1 MTDIL
6 FPPFLT
12 IALTGTPGTGKT
24 ELSRKLES
32 EGYRILH
39 VTEFIKKHNIPSE
52 RDDERDCDVVD
63 MDALE
68 NAVFEYHQ
76 QVRNEFNLKYHTDG
90 LTLQDLH
97 KSPEYLPV
105 LLVESHLAHY
115 LCDLSV
121 VLRTHPYTLKDR
133 LNERGYSDKKVM
145 ENVLAESIDV
155 VLCDCFDYC
164 RRVYEIETT
173 NLTVDETADCL
184 RELIHALYDDELKT
198 YEILMDKV
206 QAFSE
211 NIAAQQEAAAGLTAA
226 DVLSTYS
233 FEDDGAIIY
242 SDNDEV
248 GDYVIENHPILMKY
262 VPGKNDWSAL
272 TE

>member
-24 ELSRKLES
+24 EVSKKLEAD
-32 EGYRILH
+32 GYRILH
-39 VTEFIKKHNIPSE
+39 VTEFIKAHNIPSE

-68 NAVFEYHQ
+68 EAVFEYQ
-76 QVRNEFNLKYHTDG
+76 QTVRKEFNQKFFDEG
-90 LTLQDLH
+90 LTLADLH
-97 KSPEYLPV
+97 KSPETLPV
-105 LLVESHLAHY
+105 LVIESHLAHY

-173 NLTVDETADCL
+173 NLTIDETADCL
-184 RELIHALYDDELKT
+184 KELIHALYDDELKT
-198 YEILMDKV
+198 YEHLMGKMD
-206 QAFSE
+206 AFSSDV
-211 NIAAQQEAAAGLTAA
+211 AAQQAIAAGLPIS
-226 DVLSTYS
+226 DILETYS
-233 FEDDGAIIY
+233 FEDDGAIVY
-242 SDNDEV
+242 SDNDDI
-248 GDYVIENHPILMKY
+248 GDYAEEKNPVLVKY
-262 VPGKNDWSAL
+262 LPGKNDWSEL

>member
-1 MTDIL
+1 MTDIF

-24 ELSRKLES
+24 EVSKRLEAC
-32 EGYRILH
+32 GYRVLH
-39 VTEFIKKHNIPSE
+39 VTEFIKAYNIPSDRDEE
-52 RDDERDCDVVD
+52 RECDVVD

-68 NAVFEYHQ
+68 EAVFEYQKRIRH
-76 QVRNEFNLKYHTDG
+76 EFNQKVFTGG
-90 LTLQDLH
+90 LELADFRKTPDFF
-97 KSPEYLPV
+97 PV

-121 VLRTHPYTLKDR
+121 VLRTHPHTLKDR
-133 LNERGYSDKKVM
+133 LSERGYSDKKIM

-173 NLTVDETADCL
+173 NITVEETAECL
-184 RELIHALYDDELKT
+184 KELIHALYDDELKA
-198 YEILMDKV
+198 YEHLMGKMET
-206 QAFSE
+206 FSS
-211 NIAAQQEAAAGLTAA
+211 NAAAQQAIAAGLPIS
-226 DVLSTYS
+226 DIVNTYA
-233 FEDDGAIIY
+233 FEDNGAIVY
-242 SDNDEV
+242 SDNDDI
-248 GDYVIENHPILMKY
+248 GDYAVEKNPILVKY
-262 VPGKNDWSAL
+262 LPGKNDWIEL

>member
-24 ELSRKLES
+24 EVSKKLES

-39 VTEFIKKHNIPSE
+39 VTEFIKKNNIPSE
-52 RDDERDCDVVD
+52 RDEERDCDVID

-68 NAVFEYHQ
+68 EAVFDYQQQIRKEYNQ
-76 QVRNEFNLKYHTDG
+76 RCFSEE
-90 LTLQDLH
+90 LTRQDFH
-97 KSPEYLPV
+97 KSPAHLPV
-105 LLVESHLAHY
+105 LIIESHLAHY

-173 NLTVDETADCL
+173 NLTIDETADCL
-184 RELIHALYDDELKT
+184 KELIHALYDDEFDI
-198 YEILMDKV
+198 YNSLMEKMNV
-206 QAFSE
+206 TAE
-211 NIAAQQEAAAGLTAA
+211 NIAAQSQSGCFPIS
-226 DVLSTYS
+226 DVLGA
-233 FEDDGAIIY
+233 FEDDGAVVY
-242 SDNDEV
+242 EDGDDDV
-248 GDYVIENHPILMKY
+248 GDYIEEQNPILMKY
-262 VPGKNDWSAL
+262 VPGQNDWSEL